1 MNVRNLPPLPFM
13 SERRIRIAVLG
24 YLLLLGGLAIA
35 GPTGLLAW
43 GENERLLEQR
53 HLQVAKLEARQA
65 DLENKVRLL
74 DPDNAD
80 PDLVGEL
87 LRERMGVAHP
97 DEIVVELDR

>member
-1 MNVRNLPPLPFM
+1 MKERTVRSL
-13 SERRIRIAVLG
+13 VLC
-24 YLLLLGGLAIA
+24 YLLLLAGLAIA

-43 GENERLLEQR
+43 GENTQLLEKRQ
-53 HLQVAKLEARQA
+53 HQVAQLEARQA

-87 LRERMGVAHP
+87 LREKMGVAHP
-97 DEIVVELDR
+97 DEIVVEID